1 MKAIGVM
8 ILILIA
14 SLTIS
19 CKSSSVRSDRDINKE
34 VKEKFAMDERLA
46 SADIKVD
53 TKDGVVTLSGK
64 TIGQEESNRAV
75 DLARVV
81 PGVTNV
87 RSELE
92 VDTHITDS
100 DVKDRVEKAEDAA
113 HEKNEKI
120 EDAKD
125 SNAIKDAKITTE
137 VKLKLAEDPA
147 VSALKIDVDTTAG
160 IVTLRGAVK
169 SRAAATKAVHLAES
183 VDGVKSVKSV
193 LAVKPS

>member
-1 MKAIGVM
+1 MKTIGVL

-19 CKSSSVRSDRDINKE
+19 CKSSSVRSDGDINKE
-34 VKEKFAMDERLA
+34 VKEKFAMDESLSA
-46 SADIKVD
+46 ADIKVH

-64 TIGQEESNRAV
+64 TIGQAEKDRAV
-75 DLARVV
+75 DVARTI

-87 RSELE
+87 QSELE

-100 DVKDRVEKAEDAA
+100 DVKDRVEKAEEAA

-125 SNAIKDAKITTE
+125 SNALKDAKITTE
-137 VKLKLAEDPA
+137 VKLKLAEDPD
-147 VSALKIDVDTTAG
+147 VSALKIDVDTNAG
-160 IVTLRGAVK
+160 IVTLRGTVK
-169 SRAAATKAVHLAES
+169 SRAAAAKAVHLAES

-193 LAVKPS
+193 LAVKAS